1 MKRKF
6 HYAWVILGVS
16 FFGVLASQ
24 GVRFSFGAFMES
36 WETFFSA
43 TRGTISAVSFLSFI
57 VFALAQPLAGKMI
70 DQYGVRFVFVI
81 STAIVGIGTLLTFFA
96 TSVWQ
101 LFILYGIISSAGFG
115 GASGVTA
122 TVAVTKWF
130 TAKRG
135 LALGLVEAG
144 FGAGQMVI
152 VTSSIFLI
160 EIYGWQN
167 TVLILGLF
175 LLIVVCP
182 VLALLLKSDPAE
194 AGYEPLGGDTPPEE
208 TSISSSGVK
217 GNDSR
222 PGRKFWFLLIPF
234 FVCGVTTTGLMDTHL
249 IPFAQYCGF
258 SPVVTS
264 TAVSLLAGFNILGT
278 LLAGVL
284 ADKIDN
290 RKILAFLYFTRALTV
305 LFLFVFSSQV
315 SLMVIFVENPTLL
328 LIFSVSFGLVDFATV
343 PPTVKLMSE
352 YFKGQSLGLLTGWLF
367 MSHQFGSALGS
378 FIPGLLFDQSGSYS
392 LSFLFAVVL
401 LIGAGVLSAL
411 LPKTKIQAT
420 R

>member
-1 MKRKF
+1 MKRSV

-36 WETFFSA
+36 WEEFFLA

-57 VFALAQPLAGKMI
+57 VFAVAQPLAGKMI
-70 DQYGVRFVFVI
+70 DQYGVRIVFVV
-81 STAIVGIGTLLTFFA
+81 STAIVGIGTLLTYFA
-96 TSVWQ
+96 TSIWQ
-101 LFILYGIISSAGFG
+101 LFLLYGVISSAGFG

-160 EIYGWQN
+160 ELYGWQS
-167 TVLILGLF
+167 TVIILGLF
-175 LLIVVCP
+175 LLLVVCP
-182 VLALLLKSDPAE
+182 ILGLLLKSEPGD
-194 AGYEPLGGDTPPEE
+194 AGYEPLGGAAPLEE
-208 TSISSSGVK
+208 VAEPSSIEGGK
-217 GNDSR
+217 SR
-222 PGRKFWFLLIPF
+222 PGRKFWYLLIPF

-258 SPVVTS
+258 SPAVTS

-278 LLAGVL
+278 LAAGVL

-290 RKILAFLYFTRALTV
+290 RKILAFLYFGRALTI
-305 LFLFVFSSQV
+305 LFLLVFSSQA
-315 SLMVIFVENPTLL
+315 SLVAIFIENPVLL
-328 LIFSVSFGLVDFATV
+328 LAFSVSFGLVDFATV

-378 FIPGLLFDQSGSYS
+378 FIPGLLFDYAGNYS
-392 LSFLFAVVL
+392 LSFLFAVFL

-411 LPKTKIQAT
+411 LPKEKAQVSV
-420 R
+420 